1 MNLVSPL
8 SGDIEPIFTI
18 GVEEEFHLVD
28 PQTREIAPVSDRV
41 LSHTD
46 EDHLEPE
53 LQRSQVEIGSAVC
66 ESLEEVRRDVVRL
79 RRAAAAAAEKSG
91 QRIAA
96 TGTHPFSDWRRTEV
110 FDKKAYLRLEED
122 YQQLTREQV
131 LCGCHVHVGFDDKE
145 DAIRVMNAVRPWL
158 PALLAVSANSP
169 FWMGESTGYH
179 SFRNRMWQ
187 RWPTAGVPGTFRD
200 RAEYDDL
207 VDTLLETG
215 SIDSPARIYW
225 DIRPSR
231 RFDTLEFRVADVCMN
246 VDDAVLVAS
255 LSRALSQTCHDRI
268 REGQVPTPV
277 RDELIYSAMWRAARH
292 GDTGDLID
300 VTARRAMPAYEL
312 ITSLLQFVRPALES
326 RGEWD
331 EIQRLIAQLRSRG
344 TGASRQL
351 AEFKRT
357 GRMEN
362 VVDLILAETA
372 RV

>member
-1 MNLVSPL
+1 LVT
-8 SGDIEPIFTI
+8 IFTI

-46 EDHLEPE
+46 DDHLEPE
-53 LQRSQVEIGSAVC
+53 LQQSQLEIGSAVC
-66 ESLEEVRRDVVRL
+66 ESLDEVRRDVVRL
-79 RRAAAAAAEKSG
+79 RREAAAAAEKSG
-91 QRIAA
+91 KRIAA
-96 TGTHPFSDWRRTEV
+96 TGSHPFSHWRRTEV
-110 FDKKAYLRLEED
+110 FDKEAYLRLEED

-131 LCGCHVHVGFDDKE
+131 VCGCHVHVGFDDKE
-145 DAIRVMNAVRPWL
+145 DAIQVMNAVRPWL
-158 PALLAVSANSP
+158 PAILALSANSP
-169 FWMGESTGYH
+169 FWMGEATGYH

-200 RAEYDDL
+200 RAEYDEL
-207 VDTLLETG
+207 VDALLKTG
-215 SIDSPARIYW
+215 SIDNPARIYW
-225 DIRPSR
+225 DIRPSK

-255 LSRALSQTCHDRI
+255 LFRALSQTFHERI
-268 REGQVPTPV
+268 GAGESPTPV
-277 RDELIYSAMWRAARH
+277 RDELIHSAMWRAARY

-300 VTARRAMPAYEL
+300 VMAQQAVPAHEL
-312 ITSLLQFVRPALES
+312 ISSLLQFVRPALES
-326 RGEWD
+326 RGEWQ
-331 EIQRLIAQLRSRG
+331 EIQRLVGQIRSRG

-351 AEFKRT
+351 AEFERT
-357 GRMEN
+357 GRMEA